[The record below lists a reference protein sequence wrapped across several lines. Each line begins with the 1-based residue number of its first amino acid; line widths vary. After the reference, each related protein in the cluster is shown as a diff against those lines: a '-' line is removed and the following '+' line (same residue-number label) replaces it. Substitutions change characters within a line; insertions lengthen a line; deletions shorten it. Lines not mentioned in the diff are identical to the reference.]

1 MKENPGKIGVDIGA
15 VSLKAVR
22 LGADGQVV
30 KSFYARHRGE
40 PAKALEAAMTDLSV
54 GAGDSIGFCGS
65 NVARFC
71 ESFEVPR
78 LDLAACQIPVVLA
91 EFPEVANIIDIGGGS
106 LTLVELDAQ
115 GHFQNYA
122 TNSMCAAG
130 TGSFLDEQAARLGIS
145 YDDATLVGQVAEPPS
160 IATRCSVFAKS
171 DLIHRQQEG
180 YSKAAM
186 WSGLCRGM
194 TRTLIGTLLR
204 SKPLDKPT
212 AIVGGVALNKEVL
225 RWLGAAYPSLLRVP
239 SQPHL
244 VGAIG
249 AANKGIVPKHLPSRE
264 AIHRI
269 ATSRDVEYHDWPL
282 TLEKSTYP
290 DFAAAESYVDADNN
304 EVRVTSWP
312 AGQPLRGYLGIDIGS
327 TSTKLALVDDKD
339 ELKVDIYRKTAGD
352 PVAATQKLFRALRE
366 LERKKGARIEIL
378 GAATTGSGR
387 KIVGEVIGADSIVN
401 EISAHVAGATY
412 TDPKVDTIFEI
423 GGQDAKYMHIV
434 DGHIR
439 DANMNYVCAAGT
451 GSFIEEQANKLGY
464 KVADVGAAVL
474 GVKPP
479 RATDRCTVFMEQD
492 VMRFIEGGATREEAL
507 AAVLVAVAKNYL
519 NKVVGNRHYSRK
531 RIMFQ
536 GATARN
542 KALVAAFE
550 RILDVEVVVSPYC
563 HVMGAFGVALLARQ
577 TMLEKGAAALG
588 ADGLRPAAKSRFHGL
603 DLESR
608 KVTLRKETCDLC
620 QNDCSITFAEIEG
633 VPGAPSWGYMCGRD
647 PAEQKVRKSPHDRML
662 RLRQRIWREAGAGV
676 KVRDDARVIGIPQS
690 LIMYTYYPMWQRF
703 FNTLGYKVQ
712 LSGQTTDEI
721 RALGPR
727 LAGADFC
734 FPAKLALGHVAKLAI
749 EDGVDFVFVPHVKNT
764 PPNEETTGTTVC
776 PFVQGTGAAARTAL
790 MMNHLNASRLLVPLV
805 DMRMRENEIIKTLA
819 DELSRPLGISS
830 RQIKKAWRAGLEAQG
845 DFENRCYTEGAKL
858 LAEAESTGEKL
869 ILLVGRPYNNYDA
882 GANLGLPQKIAD
894 LGRTVLP
901 MDMLK
906 PELDRLGERYRNAF
920 WSYGQKILAVLE
932 KAAESKVMD
941 VVYLTNFSCGP
952 DSFLLSYAEE
962 IMGNRPLLMLELDE
976 HGADAGYMTRLEAF
990 FDVLRRPRPARGP
1003 RTEVRPEPSDMRGRT
1018 IWLPPM
1024 HTIGTRL
1031 FTSAFRS
1038 HGYDAREL
1046 PEENRASF
1054 ELGRSLTRGS
1064 ECLPCALT
1072 IGTFLKTL
1080 REQPRGGK
1088 HAFFMPSS
1096 KGPCRFGQYTI
1107 LHRQILERE
1116 GIGDEVA
1123 ILAPASNNAYQ
1134 GLDSTMRRSL
1144 FKAIAC
1150 ADILLQAQC
1159 KVRPY
1164 EVKIGETD
1172 RVVNEGTEL
1181 VGKTIEEDG
1190 DICAALRTAIQK
1202 IAAIETA
1209 GPRRPLVG
1217 IVGEIYVRNNIYAN
1231 EDVIGAVETFGGE
1244 AWMLPI
1250 TDWVIYTSSLENYKE
1265 EFPSTIIS
1273 WEKADTF
1280 ITYTWMKHWEK
1291 KLMEAASPF
1300 LDDRHEPRFQ
1310 ECLEIATPYIPF
1322 YLGGEGKLSVG
1333 RAIKFAQ
1340 QGAAM
1345 VVNCAPFGCMP
1356 ETVATSIYGRLSAD
1370 VDMPIVS
1377 LFYDGSGGQNRRLE
1391 VFLNNAVRGRRGLAA
1406 LSENVDPQVPPGW
1419 AGGNRLVPAGNLLS
1433 HVRPGGEA

>member
-1 MKENPGKIGVDIGA
+1 MKENPGRIGIDIGA

-22 LGADGQVV
+22 LSADGSVLRA
-30 KSFYARHRGE
+30 FYARHRGE
-40 PAKALEAAMTDLSV
+40 PAKVLEAALAELSI
-54 GAGDSIGFCGS
+54 GPGDSIGMCGL
-65 NVARFC
+65 NAVRFC

-78 LDLAACQIPVVLA
+78 LDLAACQIPTVRAL
-91 EFPEVANIIDIGGGS
+91 FPDVANIIDIGGGS
-106 LTLVELDAQ
+106 LPLVQLDQQ

-145 YDDATLVGQVAEPPS
+145 YDDAGLVGQVAEPPS

-204 SKPLDKPT
+204 AKPLDKPT

-225 RWLGAAYPSLLRVP
+225 RWLDAAYPGLLRIHP
-239 SQPHL
+239 QPHL

-249 AANKGIVPKHLPSRE
+249 AAAMGVVPKHLPSRE

-269 ATSRDVEYHDWPL
+269 ATKNVVEYHDWPL
-282 TLEKSTYP
+282 TLEKSKYP
-290 DFAAAESYVDADNN
+290 DFATAESFVDADGN
-304 EVRVTSWP
+304 EVRVVSWP
-312 AGQPLRGYLGIDIGS
+312 EGQSLRGFLGIDIGS
-327 TSTKLALVDDKD
+327 TSTKLAFID
-339 ELKVDIYRKTAGD
+339 ESDNLKVDIYRKTGGD
-352 PVAATQKLFRALRE
+352 PVGAVQKLFRALLA
-366 LERKKGARIEIL
+366 LERKKGARVEVL
-378 GAATTGSGR
+378 GTATTGSGR
-387 KIVGEVIGADSIVN
+387 KIVGEVIGADCIVN
-401 EISAHVAGATY
+401 EISAHVAGAMY
-412 TDPKVDTIFEI
+412 TDPAVETIFEI
-423 GGQDAKYMHIV
+423 GGQDAKYMQIA

-492 VMRFIEGGATREEAL
+492 VVRFIEGGATREEAL
-507 AAVLVAVAKNYL
+507 AAVMVAVAKNYL
-519 NKVVGNRHYSRK
+519 NKVVGNRQYNRK

-550 RILDVEVVVSPYC
+550 RLLDVEVVVSPYC
-563 HVMGAFGVALLARQ
+563 HVMGAFGVALLVRQ
-577 TMLEKGAAALG
+577 TMAEKGLT
-588 ADGLRPAAKSRFHGL
+588 KSKFHGL

-620 QNDCSITFAEIEG
+620 QNDCSITYAEIEG
-633 VPGAPSWGYMCGRD
+633 VEGAPSWGYMCGRD
-647 PAEQKVRKSPHDRML
+647 PAEQKVRRSPHDRLL
-662 RLRQRIWREAGAGV
+662 RLRQRFWRESGAGV
-676 KVRDDARVIGIPQS
+676 KVPDNAGVIGIPQS
-690 LIMYTYYPMWQRF
+690 LITYTYYPMWQRF
-703 FNTLGYKVQ
+703 FNALGYKVQ

-721 RALGPR
+721 RELGPR
-727 LAGADFC
+727 MAGADFC
-734 FPAKLALGHVAKLAI
+734 FPAKLALGHVAKLATQ
-749 EDGVDFVFVPHVKNT
+749 DGVDFVFVPHVKNT
-764 PPNEETTGTTVC
+764 PANEQTSGTTVC
-776 PFVQGTGAAARTAL
+776 PFVQGTAAASRTAL
-790 MMNHLNASRLLVPLV
+790 MMNHLDASRMLTPLV
-805 DMRMRENEIIKTLA
+805 DMRMREAEIVKTLS
-819 DELSRPLGISS
+819 DGLSEQLHCSS
-830 RQIKKAWRAGLEAQG
+830 RQIRKAWREGLVAQAEFEA
-845 DFENRCYTEGAKL
+845 RCHAEGEKV
-858 LAEAESTGEKL
+858 LAEAEQTKEKL
-869 ILLVGRPYNNYDA
+869 ILLVGRPYNIYDA

-901 MDMLK
+901 MDLLK
-906 PELDRLGERYRNAF
+906 PDLNLLGERYRNAF
-920 WSYGQKILAVLE
+920 WSYGQKILATLERAAKSDVL
-932 KAAESKVMD
+932 D

-962 IMGNRPLLMLELDE
+962 IMGNRPMLMLELDE

-990 FDVLRRPRPARGP
+990 FDVLRRPRAPRTP
-1003 RTEVRPEPSDMRGRT
+1003 RTEVRLEPSDMRDRT

-1024 HTIGTRL
+1024 HPFGTRL
-1031 FTSAFRS
+1031 FASAFRS
-1038 HGYDAREL
+1038 HGYDARVL
-1046 PEENRASF
+1046 PEENKESF
-1054 ELGRSLTRGS
+1054 EIGRSLTRGS

-1072 IGTFLKTL
+1072 LGTFLKTL

-1107 LHRQILERE
+1107 LHRQILDRE
-1116 GIGDEVA
+1116 GLGDEVA

-1134 GLDSTMRRSL
+1134 GLTSPMRRSL

-1150 ADILLQAQC
+1150 ADILLKAQC

-1164 EVKIGETD
+1164 EVNAGETD
-1172 RVVNEGTEL
+1172 RVVNEGAEL
-1181 VGKTIEEDG
+1181 LGKTIEDHG
-1190 DICAALRTAIQK
+1190 DIVETLRAAIQK
-1202 IAAIETA
+1202 IAAIPTS
-1209 GPRRPLVG
+1209 GPRKPLVG
-1217 IVGEIYVRNNIYAN
+1217 IVGEIYVRNNMYAN
-1231 EDVIGAVETFGGE
+1231 EDVIGAIETFGGE

-1250 TDWVIYTSSLENYKE
+1250 TDWVLYTSSLENFKE
-1265 EFPSTIIS
+1265 EFPGTIFS
-1273 WEKADTF
+1273 WDKADTL
-1280 ITYTWMKHWEK
+1280 ITYTWMKHWET
-1291 KLMEAASPF
+1291 KLMAAASPF

-1333 RAIKFAQ
+1333 RAMKFAQ

-1356 ETVATSIYGRLSAD
+1356 ETVATAIFGRLSAD

-1391 VFLNNAVRGRRGLAA
+1391 VFLNNAVRGRRGVAGI
-1406 LSENVDPQVPPGW
+1406 S
-1419 AGGNRLVPAGNLLS
+1419 GGNVASAPPARQRDRLVPVENLTA
-1433 HVRPGGEA
+1433 RMRGADEA

>member
-1 MKENPGKIGVDIGA
+1 MKEEPGRIGIDIGA

-22 LGADGQVV
+22 LGSDGLVV
-30 KSFYARHRGE
+30 KTFYARHRGE
-40 PAKALEAAMTDLSV
+40 PAKALENAMAELAV
-54 GAGDSIGFCGS
+54 VAGDAIGFCGS
-65 NVARFC
+65 NATRFC
-71 ESFEVPR
+71 ESFELPR
-78 LDLAACQIPVVLA
+78 LDLAACQIPVVRA
-91 EFPEVANIIDIGGGS
+91 EFPDIANIIDIGGGS
-106 LTLVELDAQ
+106 VTLVQLDAQ

-145 YDDATLVGQVAEPPS
+145 YDDPTLVGQVAEPPS

-204 SKPLDKPT
+204 AKPLDKPT
-212 AIVGGVALNKEVL
+212 AIVGGVALNQEVL
-225 RWLGAAYPSLLRVP
+225 RWLGAAYPNLLRVP

-244 VGAIG
+244 AGAIG
-249 AANKGIVPKHLPSRE
+249 AARMASVPKRLPSRE

-269 ATSRDVEYHDWPL
+269 AATGDVAYHDWPL
-282 TLEKSTYP
+282 TLEKSKYP
-290 DFAAAESYVDADNN
+290 DFATAESYVDKDSN
-304 EVRVTSWP
+304 EVRVVSWP
-312 AGQPLRGYLGIDIGS
+312 AGQTLRAYLGIDIGS
-327 TSTKLALVDDKD
+327 TSTKLALIDEKDD
-339 ELKVDIYRKTAGD
+339 LKVDIYRKTAGD
-352 PVAATQKLFRALRE
+352 PVGATQKLFRALRE
-366 LERKKGARIEIL
+366 LERKKGTRIEIL

-387 KIVGEVIGADSIVN
+387 KIVGEVIGADSIIN

-412 TDPKVDTIFEI
+412 TDPNVDTIFEI
-423 GGQDAKYMHIV
+423 GGQDAKYMHIA

-474 GVKPP
+474 GRKPP

-507 AAVLVAVAKNYL
+507 AAVMVAVAKNYL

-542 KALVAAFE
+542 MALVAAFE
-550 RILDVEVVVSPYC
+550 RLLDVEVVVSPYC
-563 HVMGAFGVALLARQ
+563 HVMGAFGVARLARQ
-577 TMLEKGAAALG
+577 AMAEK
-588 ADGLRPAAKSRFHGL
+588 KQTQSHFHGL
-603 DLESR
+603 DLETR

-633 VPGAPSWGYMCGRD
+633 VAGSPSWGYMCGRE
-647 PAEQKVRKSPHDRML
+647 PGEQKVRKSPHDRML
-662 RLRQRIWREAGAGV
+662 RLRQRLWREAGAGV
-676 KVRDDARVIGIPQS
+676 KVADDARVIGIPQS

-721 RALGPR
+721 RELGPR
-727 LAGADFC
+727 MAGADFC

-764 PPNEETTGTTVC
+764 PANEETTGTTVC

-790 MMNHLNASRLLVPLV
+790 TMNHVDVSRLLVPLV

-819 DELSRPLGISS
+819 DELSRPLGCSS
-830 RQIKKAWRAGLEAQG
+830 RQLKKAWRAGLQAQAA
-845 DFENRCYTEGAKL
+845 FEDRCYAEGEKV
-858 LAEAESTGEKL
+858 LAEAEANQENL

-894 LGRTVLP
+894 FGRTVVP
-901 MDMLK
+901 MDFIK

-932 KAAESKVMD
+932 RAAESHCMD

-976 HGADAGYMTRLEAF
+976 HGADAGYLTRLEAF
-990 FDVLRRPRPARGP
+990 FDVLRRSRPARGP
-1003 RTEVRPEPSDMRGRT
+1003 RTEVRPEPSDMHGRT

-1024 HTIGTRL
+1024 HPFGTRL
-1031 FTSAFRS
+1031 FASAFRS
-1038 HGYDAREL
+1038 HGYDARML
-1046 PEENRASF
+1046 PDETKESF

-1072 IGTFLKTL
+1072 IGTFLQTL
-1080 REQPRGGK
+1080 RQQPRGGK

-1096 KGPCRFGQYTI
+1096 KGPCRFGQYTV

-1116 GIGDEVA
+1116 GLGHEVA
-1123 ILAPASNNAYQ
+1123 LLAPASNNAYQ
-1134 GLDSTMRRSL
+1134 GLDGPMRRSL

-1150 ADILLQAQC
+1150 ADILLKAQC

-1164 EVKIGETD
+1164 EVRVGETD
-1172 RVVNEGTEL
+1172 RVVNEGAEL
-1181 VGKTIEEDG
+1181 VCRTIEEHG
-1190 DICAALRTAIQK
+1190 DIPAALQTAIQK

-1209 GPRRPLVG
+1209 GPRKPLVG
-1217 IVGEIYVRNNIYAN
+1217 IVGEIYVRNNPYAN

-1250 TDWVIYTSSLENYKE
+1250 TDWIIYTSSLENYKE

-1280 ITYTWMKHWEK
+1280 VTYTWMKHWEG
-1291 KLMEAASPF
+1291 KLMKAASPF

-1310 ECLEIATPYIPF
+1310 ECLELATPYIPF

-1356 ETVATSIYGRLSAD
+1356 ETVATAIYGRLSAD

-1391 VFLNNAVRGRRGLAA
+1391 VFLNNAVRGRRGLAG
-1406 LSENVDPQVPPGW
+1406 LSDKADLQVPPGFP
-1419 AGGNRLVPAGNLLS
+1419 GRDRLVPAQNLLS
-1433 HVRPGGEA
+1433 RVRPGGEA

>member
-1 MKENPGKIGVDIGA
+1 MKEEPGRIGIDIGA

-22 LGADGQVV
+22 LGSDGQVV

-40 PAKALEAAMTDLSV
+40 PAKALENAMAELAV
-54 GAGDSIGFCGS
+54 VAGDAIGFCGS
-65 NVARFC
+65 NATRFC
-71 ESFEVPR
+71 ESFELPR
-78 LDLAACQIPVVLA
+78 LDLAACQIPVVRA
-91 EFPEVANIIDIGGGS
+91 EFPDIANIIDIGGGS
-106 LTLVELDAQ
+106 VTLVQLDAQ

-145 YDDATLVGQVAEPPS
+145 YDDPTLVGQVAEPPS

-204 SKPLDKPT
+204 AKPLDKPT
-212 AIVGGVALNKEVL
+212 AIVGGVALNQEVL
-225 RWLGAAYPSLLRVP
+225 RWLGAAYPNLLRIP

-244 VGAIG
+244 AGAIG
-249 AANKGIVPKHLPSRE
+249 AARQASVPKRLPSRE

-269 ATSRDVEYHDWPL
+269 ATTGDVAYHDWPL
-282 TLEKSTYP
+282 TLEKSKYP
-290 DFAAAESYVDADNN
+290 DFATAESYVDEDSN
-304 EVRVTSWP
+304 EVRVVSWP
-312 AGQPLRGYLGIDIGS
+312 AGQTLHAYLGIDIGS
-327 TSTKLALVDDKD
+327 TSTKLALIDEKDD
-339 ELKVDIYRKTAGD
+339 LKVDIYRKTAGD
-352 PVAATQKLFRALRE
+352 PVGATQKLFRALRE
-366 LERKKGARIEIL
+366 LERKKGTRIEIL

-387 KIVGEVIGADSIVN
+387 KIVGEVIGADSIIN

-423 GGQDAKYMHIV
+423 GGQDAKYMHIA

-474 GVKPP
+474 GRRPP

-507 AAVLVAVAKNYL
+507 AAVMVAVAKNYL

-550 RILDVEVVVSPYC
+550 RLLDVEVVVSPYC
-563 HVMGAFGVALLARQ
+563 HVMGAFGVARLARQ
-577 TMLEKGAAALG
+577 AMAEK
-588 ADGLRPAAKSRFHGL
+588 KQTQSHFHGL

-633 VPGAPSWGYMCGRD
+633 VAGSPSWGYMCGRE
-647 PAEQKVRKSPHDRML
+647 PGEQKVRKSPHDRML
-662 RLRQRIWREAGAGV
+662 RLRQRLWREAGAGV
-676 KVRDDARVIGIPQS
+676 KVADDARVIGIPQS

-721 RALGPR
+721 RELGPR
-727 LAGADFC
+727 MAGADFC

-764 PPNEETTGTTVC
+764 PANEETTGTTVC

-790 MMNHLNASRLLVPLV
+790 TMNHVDVSRLLVPLV

-819 DELSRPLGISS
+819 DELSRPLGCSP
-830 RQIKKAWRAGLEAQG
+830 RQIKKAWRAGLQVQAA
-845 DFENRCYTEGAKL
+845 FEDRCYAEGEKL
-858 LAEAESTGEKL
+858 LAVAAPNQESL

-894 LGRTVLP
+894 LGRTVVP
-901 MDMLK
+901 MDFIK

-932 KAAESKVMD
+932 RAAESNCMD

-976 HGADAGYMTRLEAF
+976 HGADAGYLTRLEAF
-990 FDVLRRPRPARGP
+990 FDVLRRPRPERGP
-1003 RTEVRPEPSDMRGRT
+1003 RMEVRPEPSDMHGRT

-1024 HTIGTRL
+1024 HPFGTRL
-1031 FTSAFRS
+1031 FASAFRS
-1038 HGYDAREL
+1038 HGYDARML
-1046 PEENRASF
+1046 PDETKESF

-1072 IGTFLKTL
+1072 IGTFLQTL
-1080 REQPRGGK
+1080 RQQPRGGK

-1096 KGPCRFGQYTI
+1096 KGPCRFGQYTV

-1116 GIGDEVA
+1116 GLGHEVA
-1123 ILAPASNNAYQ
+1123 LLAPASNNAYQ
-1134 GLDSTMRRSL
+1134 GLDGPMRRSL

-1150 ADILLQAQC
+1150 ADILLKAQC

-1164 EVKIGETD
+1164 EVRVGETD
-1172 RVVNEGTEL
+1172 RVVNEGAEL
-1181 VGKTIEEDG
+1181 VCRTIEEHG
-1190 DICAALRTAIQK
+1190 DIPAALRTAIQK

-1209 GPRRPLVG
+1209 GPRKPLVG
-1217 IVGEIYVRNNIYAN
+1217 IVGEIYVRNNPYAN

-1250 TDWVIYTSSLENYKE
+1250 TDWIIYTSSLENYKE

-1280 ITYTWMKHWEK
+1280 VTYTWMKHWEG
-1291 KLMEAASPF
+1291 KLMKAASPF

-1356 ETVATSIYGRLSAD
+1356 ETVATAIYGRLSAD

-1391 VFLNNAVRGRRGLAA
+1391 VFLNNAVRGRRGVAG
-1406 LSENVDPQVPPGW
+1406 LSENADIVPPSFPGRD
-1419 AGGNRLVPAGNLLS
+1419 RLVPAQNLRS
-1433 HVRPGGEA
+1433 RVRPSGEA

>member
-1 MKENPGKIGVDIGA
+1 MKENPGKIGIDIGA

-22 LGADGQVV
+22 LAADGSVL

-40 PAKALEAAMTDLSV
+40 PAKALEAAMTELSV
-54 GAGDSIGFCGS
+54 GPGDAIGFCGS
-65 NVARFC
+65 NSARFC

-78 LDLAACQIPVVLA
+78 LDLAACQIPVVRA

-106 LTLVELDAQ
+106 LTLVQLDAQ

-145 YDDATLVGQVAEPPS
+145 YDDPSLVGGVAEPPS

-204 SKPLDKPT
+204 AKPLDKPT
-212 AIVGGVALNKEVL
+212 AILGGVALNKEVV
-225 RWLGAAYPSLLRVP
+225 RWLSAAYPGLLRI
-239 SQPHL
+239 SARPHL
-244 VGAIG
+244 TGAIG
-249 AANKGIVPKHLPSRE
+249 AANKGQVPKHLPSRE
-264 AIHRI
+264 AIHSI
-269 ATSRDVEYHDWPL
+269 ANSKDVEYHDWPL
-282 TLEKSTYP
+282 TLQKSKYP
-290 DFAAAESYVDADNN
+290 DFSTAESFVDADNN
-304 EVRVTSWP
+304 EVRVVSWP
-312 AGQPLRGYLGIDIGS
+312 QGQNLRVYLGIDIGS
-327 TSTKLALVDDKD
+327 TSTKAALVDEKD
-339 ELKVDIYRKTAGD
+339 ALLVDIYRKTAGD
-352 PVAATQKLFRALRE
+352 PVGAVQKLFRALRA
-366 LERKKGARIEIL
+366 LEKSKGARIEVL
-378 GAATTGSGR
+378 GASTTGSGR

-507 AAVLVAVAKNYL
+507 AAVMVAVAKNYL

-550 RILDVEVVVSPYC
+550 RLLDVEVTVSPYC
-563 HVMGAFGVALLARQ
+563 HVMGAFGVARLARQ
-577 TMLEKGAAALG
+577 AMAERGTT
-588 ADGLRPAAKSRFHGL
+588 KSKFHGL

-633 VPGAPSWGYMCGRD
+633 VEGSPSWGYMCGRD
-647 PAEQKVRKSPHDRML
+647 PNEHKVRKSPHDRML

-676 KVRDDARVIGIPQS
+676 KVPDDAKVVGIPQS
-690 LIMYTYYPMWQRF
+690 LINYTYYPMWQRF

-712 LSGQTTDEI
+712 LSGGTTDEI
-721 RALGPR
+721 RELGPR
-727 LAGADFC
+727 MAGADFC
-734 FPAKLALGHVAKLAI
+734 FPAKLALGHVAKLANQ
-749 EDGVDFVFVPHVKNT
+749 EGVDFVWVPHVKNT
-764 PPNEETTGTTVC
+764 PANEETTGTTVC
-776 PFVQGTGAAARTAL
+776 PFVQGTAAAGRTAL
-790 MMNHLNASRLLVPLV
+790 MMNHMDTSRMLTPLV
-805 DMRMRENEIIKTLA
+805 DMRMRESEIVNTLA
-819 DELSRPLGISS
+819 DGLAKPLGRSA
-830 RQIKKAWRAGLEAQG
+830 RQIKKAWRAALAAHAE
-845 DFENRCYTEGAKL
+845 FESRCFAEGAKVI
-858 LAEAESTGEKL
+858 AEAEAKGEHL
-869 ILLVGRPYNNYDA
+869 IVLVGRPYNNYDS

-894 LGRTVLP
+894 MGRTVLP
-901 MDMLK
+901 MDFIK
-906 PELDRLGERYRNAF
+906 PELHRLGDRYKNAF
-920 WSYGQKILAVLE
+920 WSYGQKILATLE
-932 KAAESKVMD
+932 KAAESKIMD
-941 VVYLTNFSCGP
+941 VVYLSNFSCGP
-952 DSFLLSYAEE
+952 DSFLLSFAEE
-962 IMGNRPLLMLELDE
+962 IMGDRPLLVLELDE

-990 FDVLRRPRPARGP
+990 FDVLKRPRSEQRAPRSVVRQEPA
-1003 RTEVRPEPSDMRGRT
+1003 DMRDRI

-1024 HTIGTRL
+1024 HPFGTRL
-1031 FTSAFRS
+1031 FASAFKGR
-1038 HGYDAREL
+1038 GYDARVL
-1046 PEENRASF
+1046 PDETKESF

-1072 IGTFLKTL
+1072 LGTFLKTL

-1096 KGPCRFGQYTI
+1096 KGPCRFGQYTV
-1107 LHRQILERE
+1107 LQRQVVERE
-1116 GIGDEVA
+1116 GLGDEVA
-1123 ILAPASNNAYQ
+1123 FLAPASNNAYQ
-1134 GLDSTMRRSL
+1134 GLDSPMRQAL

-1150 ADILLQAQC
+1150 ADILLKAQC

-1164 EVKIGETD
+1164 EVRVGETD
-1172 RVVNEGTEL
+1172 RVVNEGVETI
-1181 VGKTIEEDG
+1181 GKALESNG
-1190 DICAALRTAIQK
+1190 DIPAAVKDVVQK

-1209 GPRRPLVG
+1209 GPRKPLVG
-1217 IVGEIYVRNNIYAN
+1217 IVGEIYVRNNVFAN
-1231 EDVIGAVETFGGE
+1231 EDVIGAIEQFGGE

-1250 TDWVIYTSSLENYKE
+1250 TDWILYTSSLENFKE
-1265 EFPSTIIS
+1265 EFPGTILS
-1273 WEKADTF
+1273 WSKADTF
-1280 ITYTWMKHWEK
+1280 ITYRWMKHWEK
-1291 KLMEAASPF
+1291 KLMDAASPF

-1356 ETVATSIYGRLSAD
+1356 ETVATAIYGRLSAD

-1391 VFLNNAVRGRRGLAA
+1391 VFLNNAVRGRRGVAA
-1406 LSENVDPQVPPGW
+1406 MSENVKMHLPEGWGQRDRIVPTENLTSRIRNGNSPQ
-1419 AGGNRLVPAGNLLS
+1419 
-1433 HVRPGGEA
+1433 

>member
-1 MKENPGKIGVDIGA
+1 MKDNPGKIGIDIGA

-22 LGADGQVV
+22 LGTDDKVLRT
-30 KSFYARHRGE
+30 FYARHRGE
-40 PAKALEAAMTDLSV
+40 PAKALEAALGELGVTAS
-54 GAGDSIGFCGS
+54 DSIGFCGS
-65 NVARFC
+65 NAARFC
-71 ESFEVPR
+71 ESFELPR
-78 LDLAACQIPVVLA
+78 LDLAACQIPVVRA
-91 EFPEVANIIDIGGGS
+91 EFPDVSNIIDIGGGS
-106 LTLVELDAQ
+106 VTLVELDAQ

-145 YDDATLVGQVAEPPS
+145 YEDASLVGSVAEPPS

-212 AIVGGVALNKEVL
+212 AILGGVALNKEVL
-225 RWLGAAYPSLLRVP
+225 RWLEAAYPGLLRVP

-244 VGAIG
+244 AGAIG
-249 AANKGIVPKHLPSRE
+249 AALKGRVPKHLPSRE

-269 ATSRDVEYHDWPL
+269 ATSNDVEYHDWPL
-282 TLEKSTYP
+282 TLEKSQYP
-290 DFAAAESYVDADNN
+290 DFATAESYVDADNN
-304 EVRVTSWP
+304 EVRVLAWP
-312 AGQPLRGYLGIDIGS
+312 AGQALRVYLGIDIGS
-327 TSTKLALVDDKD
+327 TSTKLALIGED
-339 ELKVDIYRKTAGD
+339 ESLKVDIYRKTAGD
-352 PVAATQKLFRALRE
+352 PVGASQKLFRALRE

-387 KIVGEVIGADSIVN
+387 KIVGEVIGADAIVN

-412 TDPKVDTIFEI
+412 TDPKIETIFEI
-423 GGQDAKYMHIV
+423 GGQDAKYMQIA

-464 KVADVGAAVL
+464 KVADVGPAVL

-492 VMRFIEGGATREEAL
+492 VVRFIEGGATREEAL
-507 AAVLVAVAKNYL
+507 AAVMVAVAKNYL
-519 NKVVGNRHYSRK
+519 NKVVGNRQYSRK

-550 RILDVEVVVSPYC
+550 RLLDVEMVVSPYC
-563 HVMGAFGVALLARQ
+563 HVMGAFGVARLARQ
-577 TMLEKGAAALG
+577 AMLEKGAANAT
-588 ADGLRPAAKSRFHGL
+588 ANTQTRFHGL
-603 DLESR
+603 GIESR
-608 KVTLRKETCDLC
+608 KVSLRKETCDLC

-633 VPGAPSWGYMCGRD
+633 VEGAPSWGYMCGRD
-647 PAEQKVRKSPHDRML
+647 PNEQKVRKSPHDRML
-662 RLRQRIWREAGAGV
+662 RLRQRFWREAGAGV
-676 KVRDDARVIGIPQS
+676 KVAENARTIGIPQS
-690 LIMYTYYPMWQRF
+690 LITYTYYPMWQRF
-703 FNTLGYKVQ
+703 FNTLGFKVQ
-712 LSGQTTDEI
+712 LSGPTTDEI
-721 RALGPR
+721 RELGPR
-727 LAGADFC
+727 MAGADFC
-734 FPAKLALGHVAKLAI
+734 FPAKLALGHVAKLATQ
-749 EDGVDFVFVPHVKNT
+749 DGVDFVFVPHVKNT
-764 PPNEETTGTTVC
+764 PANEETTGTTVC
-776 PFVQGTGAAARTAL
+776 PYVQGTGAASRTAL
-790 MMNHLNASRLLVPLV
+790 MMNHLDSSRILNPLV
-805 DMRMRENEIIKTLA
+805 DMRMREGEIIGTLS
-819 DELSRPLGISS
+819 DGLSKPLGVSS
-830 RQIKKAWRAGLEAQG
+830 RQIKKAWRAAQEAQAE
-845 DFENRCYTEGAKL
+845 FERRCYAEGEKL
-858 LAEAESTGEKL
+858 IAEAESKGEKL

-901 MDMLK
+901 MDFIK
-906 PELDRLGERYRNAF
+906 PELNRLGERYRNAF
-920 WSYGQKILAVLE
+920 WSYGQKILAALE
-932 KAAESKVMD
+932 KAAEGEIMD
-941 VVYLTNFSCGP
+941 VIYLTNFSCGP

-962 IMGNRPLLMLELDE
+962 IMGNRPLLVLELDE

-990 FDVLRRPRPARGP
+990 FDVLRRPRPARAP
-1003 RTEVRPEPSDMRGRT
+1003 RSVVREEPSDMHDRT

-1024 HTIGTRL
+1024 HAFGTRL
-1031 FTSAFRS
+1031 FASAFRS

-1046 PEENRASF
+1046 PDENKESF

-1072 IGTFLKTL
+1072 LGTFLRTL
-1080 REQPRGGK
+1080 RQQPRGGK

-1096 KGPCRFGQYTI
+1096 KGPCRFGQYTV
-1107 LHRQILERE
+1107 LHRMILERE
-1116 GIGDEVA
+1116 GLGDEVA

-1134 GLDSTMRRSL
+1134 GLDGPMRRTL

-1150 ADILLQAQC
+1150 ADILLKAQC

-1172 RVVNEGTEL
+1172 RVVNECVEI
-1181 VGKTIEEDG
+1181 VGKAIETQG
-1190 DICAALRTAIQK
+1190 DIPAALKNAIQR

-1209 GPRRPLVG
+1209 GPRKPLVG
-1217 IVGEIYVRNNIYAN
+1217 VVGEIYVRNNMYAN
-1231 EDVIGAVETFGGE
+1231 EDVIGAIETFGGE

-1250 TDWVIYTSSLENYKE
+1250 TDWVLYTSSLENYKE
-1265 EFPSTIIS
+1265 EFPGTIFS

-1300 LDDRHEPRFQ
+1300 LDDRHEPPFQ
-1310 ECLEIATPYIPF
+1310 EYLELAKPYIPF

-1333 RAIKFAQ
+1333 RAMKFAQ

-1356 ETVATSIYGRLSAD
+1356 ETMATSLFGRVSAD

-1391 VFLNNAVRGRRGLAA
+1391 VFLNNAVRGRRGVAGIVGKAGLA
-1406 LSENVDPQVPPGW
+1406 SPPPF
-1419 AGGNRLVPAGNLLS
+1419 AGRDQLVPAQNLTS
-1433 HVRPGGEA
+1433 RVRSGGEVQ

>member
-1 MKENPGKIGVDIGA
+1 MKENPGRVGIDIGA

-22 LGADGQVV
+22 LDSEGQVV

-40 PAKALEAAMTDLSV
+40 PSKALEAAVTELSV
-54 GAGDSIGFCGS
+54 GAGDAIGFCGT
-65 NVARFC
+65 NAARFC
-71 ESFEVPR
+71 EAFELPR
-78 LDLAACQIPVVLA
+78 QDLAACQIPVVRA
-91 EFPEVANIIDIGGGS
+91 EFPEVANLIDIGGGS
-106 LTLVELDAQ
+106 VTLVELDAQ

-145 YDDATLVGQVAEPPS
+145 YDDPTLVGQVAEPPS
-160 IATRCSVFAKS
+160 IATRCAVFAKS

-204 SKPLDKPT
+204 AKPLDKPT

-225 RWLGAAYPSLLRVP
+225 RWLSAAYPGLLRIP
-239 SQPHL
+239 AQPHL
-244 VGAIG
+244 IGAIG
-249 AANKGIVPKHLPSRE
+249 AASRGSVPKRLPSRE

-269 ATSRDVEYHDWPL
+269 ATSRDVERHDWPL

-290 DFAAAESYVDADNN
+290 DFATAESYVDKDNN
-304 EVRVTSWP
+304 EVRVVSWP
-312 AGQPLRGYLGIDIGS
+312 AGQSLRVYLGIDIGS
-327 TSTKLALVDDKD
+327 TSTKLALIDDKD
-339 ELKVDIYRKTAGD
+339 DLKVDIYRKTSGD
-352 PVAATQKLFRALRE
+352 PVGATQKLFRALRE
-366 LERKKGARIEIL
+366 LERKKGARVEIL

-387 KIVGEVIGADSIVN
+387 KIVGEVIGADSIIN
-401 EISAHVAGATY
+401 EISAHVAGATH

-451 GSFIEEQANKLGY
+451 GSFVEEQANKLGY

-474 GVKPP
+474 GRKPP

-492 VMRFIEGGATREEAL
+492 VIRFIEGGATREEAL
-507 AAVLVAVAKNYL
+507 AAVMVAVAKNYL
-519 NKVVGNRHYSRK
+519 NKVVGNRHRSRK

-550 RILDVEVVVSPYC
+550 RILGVEMVVSPYC
-563 HVMGAFGVALLARQ
+563 HVMGAFGVARLARQ
-577 TMLEKGAAALG
+577 AMEERGAT
-588 ADGLRPAAKSRFHGL
+588 KSRFHGL

-608 KVTLRKETCDLC
+608 KVSLRKETCDLC

-633 VPGAPSWGYMCGRD
+633 VPGSPSWGYMCGRE
-647 PAEQKVRKSPHDRML
+647 PGEQKVRKSPFDRML
-662 RLRQRIWREAGAGV
+662 RLRQRLWREAGAGV
-676 KVRDDARVIGIPQS
+676 KVPDEAPVIGIPQS

-703 FNTLGYKVQ
+703 FNTLGFKVQ

-721 RALGPR
+721 RELGPR
-727 LAGADFC
+727 MAGADFC
-734 FPAKLALGHVAKLAI
+734 FPAKLALGHVAKLATH
-749 EDGVDFVFVPHVKNT
+749 DGVDFVFVPHVKTT
-764 PPNEETTGTTVC
+764 PANDETTGTTVC
-776 PFVQGTGAAARTAL
+776 PFVQGTAAAGRTAL
-790 MMNHLNASRLLVPLV
+790 MMNHIDASRMLTPMV
-805 DMRMRENEIIKTLA
+805 DMRMREKEIVKTLWDGLA
-819 DELSRPLGISS
+819 KPLGCSS
-830 RQIKKAWRAGLEAQG
+830 RQIRKAWRAGVTAQTE
-845 DFENRCYTEGAKL
+845 FENRCYVEGEKL
-858 LAEAESTGEKL
+858 LTEAESKGENI

-894 LGRTVLP
+894 MGRTVLP
-901 MDMLK
+901 MDMLR
-906 PELDRLGERYRNAF
+906 PELDRLGARYRNAF

-962 IMGNRPLLMLELDE
+962 IMGKRPLLALELDE

-990 FDVLRRPRPARGP
+990 FDVLRRPRPERGP
-1003 RTEVRPEPSDMRGRT
+1003 RTPLRAEPASMRGRT

-1024 HTIGTRL
+1024 HPFGTRL
-1031 FTSAFRS
+1031 FAAAFRS

-1046 PEENRASF
+1046 PDETKETF

-1072 IGTFLKTL
+1072 LGTFLKTL
-1080 REQPRGGK
+1080 REQPRGGQ
-1088 HAFFMPSS
+1088 HAFFMPTS
-1096 KGPCRFGQYTI
+1096 KGPCRFGQYTV
-1107 LHRQILERE
+1107 LHRQVLERE
-1116 GIGDEVA
+1116 GLGHEVA

-1134 GLDSTMRRSL
+1134 GLDQLMRRSL

-1150 ADILLQAQC
+1150 ADILLKAQC

-1164 EVKIGETD
+1164 EVNIGETD
-1172 RVVNEGTEL
+1172 RVANDGAGL
-1181 VGKTIEEDG
+1181 VSKAIEEHG
-1190 DICAALRTAIQK
+1190 DIPAALHTAIQK
-1202 IAAIETA
+1202 IAAVETA
-1209 GPRRPLVG
+1209 GPRKPLVG
-1217 IVGEIYVRNNIYAN
+1217 IVGEIYVRNNPYAN
-1231 EDVIGAVETFGGE
+1231 EDVIGAIETFGGE

-1250 TDWVIYTSSLENYKE
+1250 TDWIIYTSSLENFRE
-1265 EFPSTIIS
+1265 EFPSTILS

-1280 ITYTWMKHWEK
+1280 ITHTWMKHWEH
-1291 KLMEAASPF
+1291 KLMNAASPF

-1310 ECLEIATPYIPF
+1310 ECLHIATPYIPF

-1356 ETVATSIYGRLSAD
+1356 ETVATSIYGRVSAD

-1391 VFLNNAVRGRRGLAA
+1391 VFLNNAVRGRRGLAG
-1406 LSENVDPQVPPGW
+1406 LSQNADVPVAPGLP
-1419 AGGNRLVPAGNLLS
+1419 GRDRLVPTGNLLS
-1433 HVRPGGEA
+1433 RVRPGSEA

>member
-1 MKENPGKIGVDIGA
+1 MKENPGKVGIDIGA

-22 LGADGQVV
+22 LAADGSVL

-40 PAKALEAAMTDLSV
+40 PAKVLEAAMTELAV
-54 GAGDSIGFCGS
+54 GPGDSIGFCGS
-65 NVARFC
+65 NSARFC
-71 ESFEVPR
+71 ESFELPR
-78 LDLAACQIPVVLA
+78 LDLAACQIPVVRL
-91 EFPEVANIIDIGGGS
+91 EFPEVVNIIDVGGGS
-106 LTLVELDAQ
+106 LTLVQLDAQ

-130 TGSFLDEQAARLGIS
+130 TGSFLDEQASRLGIS
-145 YDDATLVGQVAEPPS
+145 YDDPSLVGGVAEPPS

-204 SKPLDKPT
+204 AKPLDKPT
-212 AIVGGVALNKEVL
+212 AILGGVALNKEVV
-225 RWLGAAYPSLLRVP
+225 RWLSAAYPGLLRIP
-239 SQPHL
+239 AKPHL
-244 VGAIG
+244 IGAIG
-249 AANKGIVPKHLPSRE
+249 AANKGQVPKRLPSRE
-264 AIHRI
+264 AIHSI
-269 ATSRDVEYHDWPL
+269 ANTKDVEYHDWPL
-282 TLEKSTYP
+282 TLQKSKYP
-290 DFAAAESYVDADNN
+290 DFATAESFVDADNN
-304 EVRVTSWP
+304 EVRVVSWP
-312 AGQPLRGYLGIDIGS
+312 QGQTLRVYLGIDIGS
-327 TSTKLALVDDKD
+327 TSTKAALVDEKD
-339 ELKVDIYRKTAGD
+339 VLLVDIYRKTAGD
-352 PVAATQKLFRALRE
+352 PVGAVQKLFRAMRA
-366 LERKKGARIEIL
+366 LEKAKGARIEVL

-507 AAVLVAVAKNYL
+507 AAVMVAVAKNYL

-550 RILDVEVVVSPYC
+550 RLLDVEVTVSPYC
-563 HVMGAFGVALLARQ
+563 HVMGAFGVARLARQ
-577 TMLEKGAAALG
+577 AMAERGAT
-588 ADGLRPAAKSRFHGL
+588 KSKFHGL

-608 KVTLRKETCDLC
+608 KVSLRKETCNLC
-620 QNDCSITFAEIEG
+620 QNDCSITFADIEG
-633 VPGAPSWGYMCGRD
+633 VEGSPSWGYMCGRD
-647 PAEQKVRKSPHDRML
+647 PNEQKVRKSPHDRML

-676 KVRDDARVIGIPQS
+676 KVPDDAKVVGIPQS
-690 LIMYTYYPMWQRF
+690 LINYTYYPMWQRF

-712 LSGQTTDEI
+712 LSGGTTDEI
-721 RALGPR
+721 RELGPR
-727 LAGADFC
+727 MAGADFC
-734 FPAKLALGHVAKLAI
+734 FPAKLALGHVAKLANQ
-749 EDGVDFVFVPHVKNT
+749 EGVDFVWVPHVKNT
-764 PPNEETTGTTVC
+764 PANEETTGTTVC
-776 PFVQGTGAAARTAL
+776 PFVQGTAAAGRTAL
-790 MMNHLNASRLLVPLV
+790 MMNHMDASRMLTPLV
-805 DMRMRENEIIKTLA
+805 DMRMRESEIVNTLA
-819 DELSRPLGISS
+819 DGLSKPLGRSA
-830 RQIKKAWRAGLEAQG
+830 RQIKKAWRAGLAAHAE
-845 DFENRCYTEGAKL
+845 FESRCFAEGAKL
-858 LAEAESTGEKL
+858 IAEAEAKGEKL
-869 ILLVGRPYNNYDA
+869 IVLVGRPYNNYDS

-894 LGRTVLP
+894 MGRTVLP
-901 MDMLK
+901 MDFIK
-906 PELDRLGERYRNAF
+906 PELDRLGERYKNAF
-920 WSYGQKILAVLE
+920 WSYGQKILATLE
-932 KAAESKVMD
+932 RVAESKSMD
-941 VVYLTNFSCGP
+941 VVYLSNFSCGP
-952 DSFLLSYAEE
+952 DSFLLSFAEE
-962 IMGNRPLLMLELDE
+962 IMGDRPLLVLELDE

-990 FDVLRRPRPARGP
+990 FDVLRRPRPEQRAP
-1003 RTEVRPEPSDMRGRT
+1003 RSVIRKEPTDMQDRT

-1024 HTIGTRL
+1024 HPFGTRL
-1031 FTSAFRS
+1031 FASAFKGR
-1038 HGYDAREL
+1038 GYDARVL
-1046 PEENRASF
+1046 PDETKESF

-1072 IGTFLKTL
+1072 LGTFLKTL

-1096 KGPCRFGQYTI
+1096 KGPCRFGQYTV
-1107 LHRQILERE
+1107 LQRQVIERE
-1116 GIGDEVA
+1116 GLGEEVA
-1123 ILAPASNNAYQ
+1123 FLAPASNNAYQ
-1134 GLDSTMRRSL
+1134 GLDSPMRQAL

-1150 ADILLQAQC
+1150 ADILLKAQC

-1164 EVKIGETD
+1164 EVRIGETD
-1172 RVVNEGTEL
+1172 RVVNEGVATI
-1181 VGKTIEEDG
+1181 GKALESNG
-1190 DICAALRTAIQK
+1190 DIPAAVKEVVQK

-1209 GPRRPLVG
+1209 GPRKPLVG
-1217 IVGEIYVRNNIYAN
+1217 IVGEIYVRNNVFAN
-1231 EDVIGAVETFGGE
+1231 EDVIGAIEQFGGE

-1250 TDWVIYTSSLENYKE
+1250 TDWILYTSSLENFKE
-1265 EFPSTIIS
+1265 EFPGTILS
-1273 WEKADTF
+1273 WSKADTF
-1280 ITYTWMKHWEK
+1280 ITYRWMKHWEK
-1291 KLMEAASPF
+1291 KLMDAASPF

-1333 RAIKFAQ
+1333 RAIKFSQ

-1356 ETVATSIYGRLSAD
+1356 ETVATAIYGRLSAD

-1391 VFLNNAVRGRRGLAA
+1391 VFLNNAVRGRRGVAA
-1406 LSENVDPQVPPGW
+1406 MSENVKMHLPDGWGQRGGIVPTQNLTSRIRNGNSPQ
-1419 AGGNRLVPAGNLLS
+1419 
-1433 HVRPGGEA
+1433 

>member
-1 MKENPGKIGVDIGA
+1 MKENPGRIGIDIGA

-22 LGADGQVV
+22 LSADGSVLRA
-30 KSFYARHRGE
+30 FYARHRGE
-40 PAKALEAAMTDLSV
+40 PAKALETALAELSI
-54 GAGDSIGFCGS
+54 GPGDSIGMCGL
-65 NVARFC
+65 NAVRFC

-78 LDLAACQIPVVLA
+78 LDLAACQIPTVRA
-91 EFPEVANIIDIGGGS
+91 QFPDVANIIDIGGGS
-106 LTLVELDAQ
+106 LTLVQLDQQ

-145 YDDATLVGQVAEPPS
+145 YDDAGLVGQVAEPPS

-204 SKPLDKPT
+204 AKPLDKPT

-225 RWLGAAYPSLLRVP
+225 RWLDAAYPGLLRIHP
-239 SQPHL
+239 QPHL

-249 AANKGIVPKHLPSRE
+249 AAAMGVVPKHLPSRE

-269 ATSRDVEYHDWPL
+269 ATKNVVEYHDWPL
-282 TLEKSTYP
+282 TLEKSKYP
-290 DFAAAESYVDADNN
+290 DFATAESFVDADGN
-304 EVRVTSWP
+304 EVRVVSWP
-312 AGQPLRGYLGIDIGS
+312 EGQSLRGFLGIDIGS
-327 TSTKLALVDDKD
+327 TSTKLAFID
-339 ELKVDIYRKTAGD
+339 ESDNLKVDIYRKTGGD
-352 PVAATQKLFRALRE
+352 PVGAVQKLFRALLA
-366 LERKKGARIEIL
+366 LERKKGARVEVL
-378 GAATTGSGR
+378 GTATTGSGR
-387 KIVGEVIGADSIVN
+387 KIVGEVIGADCIVN
-401 EISAHVAGATY
+401 EISAHVAGAMY
-412 TDPKVDTIFEI
+412 TDPAVETIFEI
-423 GGQDAKYMHIV
+423 GGQDAKYMQIA

-492 VMRFIEGGATREEAL
+492 VVRFIEGGATREEAL
-507 AAVLVAVAKNYL
+507 AAVMVAVAKNYL
-519 NKVVGNRHYSRK
+519 NKVVGNRQYNRK

-550 RILDVEVVVSPYC
+550 RLLDVEVVVSPYC
-563 HVMGAFGVALLARQ
+563 HVMGAFGVALLVRQ
-577 TMLEKGAAALG
+577 TMAEKGLT
-588 ADGLRPAAKSRFHGL
+588 KSKFHGL

-620 QNDCSITFAEIEG
+620 QNDCSITYAEIEG
-633 VPGAPSWGYMCGRD
+633 VEGAPSWGYMCGRD
-647 PAEQKVRKSPHDRML
+647 PAEQKVRRSPHDRLL
-662 RLRQRIWREAGAGV
+662 RLRQRFWRESGAGV
-676 KVRDDARVIGIPQS
+676 KVPDNAGVIGIPQS
-690 LIMYTYYPMWQRF
+690 LITYTYYPMWQRF
-703 FNTLGYKVQ
+703 FNALGYKVQ

-721 RALGPR
+721 RELGPR
-727 LAGADFC
+727 MAGADFC
-734 FPAKLALGHVAKLAI
+734 FPAKLALGHVAKLATQ
-749 EDGVDFVFVPHVKNT
+749 DGVDFVFVPHVKNT
-764 PPNEETTGTTVC
+764 PANEQTSGTTVC
-776 PFVQGTGAAARTAL
+776 PFVQGTAAASRTAL
-790 MMNHLNASRLLVPLV
+790 MMNHLDASRMLTPLV
-805 DMRMRENEIIKTLA
+805 DMRMREAEIVKTLS
-819 DELSRPLGISS
+819 DGLSEQLHCSS
-830 RQIKKAWRAGLEAQG
+830 RQIRKAWREGLVAQAEFEA
-845 DFENRCYTEGAKL
+845 RCHAEGEKV
-858 LAEAESTGEKL
+858 LAEAEQTKEKL
-869 ILLVGRPYNNYDA
+869 ILLVGRPYNIYDA

-901 MDMLK
+901 MDLLK
-906 PELDRLGERYRNAF
+906 PDLNLLGERYRNAF
-920 WSYGQKILAVLE
+920 WSYGQKILATLERAAKSDVL
-932 KAAESKVMD
+932 D

-962 IMGNRPLLMLELDE
+962 IMGNRPMLMLELDE

-990 FDVLRRPRPARGP
+990 FDVLRRPRAPRTP
-1003 RTEVRPEPSDMRGRT
+1003 RTEVRPEPSDMRDRT

-1024 HTIGTRL
+1024 HPFGTRL
-1031 FTSAFRS
+1031 FASAFRS
-1038 HGYDAREL
+1038 HGYDARVL
-1046 PEENRASF
+1046 PEENKESF
-1054 ELGRSLTRGS
+1054 EIGRSLTRGS

-1072 IGTFLKTL
+1072 LGTFLKTL

-1088 HAFFMPSS
+1088 HAFFMPTS

-1107 LHRQILERE
+1107 LHRQILDRE
-1116 GIGDEVA
+1116 GLGDEVA

-1134 GLDSTMRRSL
+1134 GLTSPMRRSL

-1150 ADILLQAQC
+1150 ADILLKAQC

-1164 EVKIGETD
+1164 EVNAGETD
-1172 RVVNEGTEL
+1172 RVVNEGAEL
-1181 VGKTIEEDG
+1181 LGKTIEDHG
-1190 DICAALRTAIQK
+1190 DIVETLRAAIQK
-1202 IAAIETA
+1202 IAAIPVS
-1209 GPRRPLVG
+1209 GPRKPLVG
-1217 IVGEIYVRNNIYAN
+1217 IVGEIYVRNNMYAN
-1231 EDVIGAVETFGGE
+1231 EDVIGAIETFGGE

-1250 TDWVIYTSSLENYKE
+1250 TDWVLYTSSLENFKE
-1265 EFPSTIIS
+1265 EFPGTIFS
-1273 WEKADTF
+1273 WDKADTL
-1280 ITYTWMKHWEK
+1280 ITYTWMKHWET
-1291 KLMEAASPF
+1291 KLMAAASPF

-1333 RAIKFAQ
+1333 RAMKFAQ

-1356 ETVATSIYGRLSAD
+1356 ETVATAIFGRLSAD

-1391 VFLNNAVRGRRGLAA
+1391 VFLNNAVRGRRGVAGI
-1406 LSENVDPQVPPGW
+1406 S
-1419 AGGNRLVPAGNLLS
+1419 GGNVASAPHARQRDRLVPVDNLTA
-1433 HVRPGGEA
+1433 HMRGADEA